1 MNVELPATF
10 LLLLLLV
17 ALWPLGVVCALILIV
32 AAFRPNSRRYARAG
46 AVWGL
51 VSALVLSVPFALL
64 GELGTEG
71 GARGWEFIAV
81 ILKVFSVGFASGTL
95 IWYAFRF
102 RRKGRA
108 TVV

>member
-17 ALWPLGVVCALILIV
+17 ALWPLGVVCALGLFV
-32 AAFRPNSRRYARAG
+32 AALRPNSRRYVRAG

-51 VSALVLSVPFALL
+51 VGAVVLCVPFVVL

-71 GARGWEFIAV
+71 DVPGWAYIAV
-81 ILKVFSVGFASGTL
+81 ILKVFSVGFALGTL
-95 IWYAFRF
+95 IWYLFRF
-102 RRKGRA
+102 RRRGRA